1 LNCALRTTFIAG
13 SNSLTGLEFKIR
25 NSTFNLLRTEL
36 HERSQIQRELEIFI
50 DETELQQAFDEAY
63 KAVRP
68 RLELP
73 GFRKG
78 KAPMSFV
85 RKMHG
90 DAIEGDALE
99 KLAEEKFREVIDD
112 QKIEPIGNPV
122 ITDIHRHT
130 GEGAHFKVAYEIQPQ
145 FELQDFTDL
154 EVEHT
159 LLPIT
164 DEDVDERI
172 ERLRFGNSERED
184 AQNIQDENTIAT
196 ISMTEL
202 DTPIGREPGKSEGVE
217 VYLADPEI
225 LPEIKNAL
233 LGKNKG
239 RTVELELPKRQRSK
253 ADDSESEERGRVLV
267 TIEDVK
273 KVKLPA
279 LDEEFAQ
286 KVSEGKY
293 TNVDE
298 LRTGMKKELEEASAK
313 RSSEELEERIVEKLL
328 EKHDFEVPRTLIHAI
343 LDQMMEERRQQNT
356 RRAFPPNYG
365 IEEDEFR
372 HRMGHIAESRGKW
385 MLLREKLIEAE
396 GLEATDED
404 LEKLADAESE
414 KYGLSKDNLL
424 KYYRKYDSV
433 KNQIVSDKLGTRL
446 REKVKVIEKP
456 VERAVRT

>member
-1 LNCALRTTFIAG
+1 M
-13 SNSLTGLEFKIR
+13 
-25 NSTFNLLRTEL
+25 RTEL

-50 DETELQQAFDEAY
+50 EEAELQKAFDEAY
-63 KAVRP
+63 KTIRP

-85 RKMHG
+85 KKMHG

-99 KLAEEKFREVIDD
+99 KMAEEKFREVIEEK
-112 QKIEPIGNPV
+112 KIEPIGSPV
-122 ITDIHRHT
+122 ITDIHRHS

-145 FELQDFTDL
+145 FELQDFTGM
-154 EVEHT
+154 EVEQT
-159 LLPIT
+159 VVPIS
-164 DEDVDERI
+164 DEDVEDRLD
-172 ERLRFGNSERED
+172 RLRFGNSERED
-184 AQNIQDENTIAT
+184 ATSIDDEQSIAT

-202 DTPIGREPGKSEGVE
+202 EAPEGREPGKSEGVD
-217 VYLADPEI
+217 VYLADPDI

-233 LGKNKG
+233 LGKHKG
-239 RTVELELPKRQRSK
+239 DTVELELPKRQRGK
-253 ADDSESEERGRVLV
+253 DDSMETEERGRVKIV
-267 TIEDVK
+267 IEDVK
-273 KVKLPA
+273 KVVLPA
-279 LDEEFAQ
+279 LDDEFAK

-293 TNVDE
+293 ETVDS
-298 LRTGMKKELEEASAK
+298 LRTGMKAELEEASTK
-313 RSSEELEERIVEKLL
+313 RSSEQLEERIVEKLL

-356 RRAFPPNYG
+356 RRGFPANYG
-365 IEEDEFR
+365 IEEDDFR
-372 HRMGHIAESRGKW
+372 HQMGHIAEARGKW

-404 LEKLADAESE
+404 LEKLAEAESE
-414 KYGLSKDNLL
+414 KYGLSKENLL
-424 KYYRKYDSV
+424 KYYHKYDSV

-456 VERAVRT
+456 VERAARK